1 MERIK
6 VESVSYSYQNKY
18 QTVEAVKEVTCT
30 FETGK
35 MYVITGESGSGKSTF
50 LSLLAGLDIPKNGT
64 ITVDGEDLSRI
75 DRDAYR
81 REKVAVIYQAFHLF
95 PLLTALENVMYPLEI
110 QGVARKEARERAEE
124 YLKEVGID
132 EKKFG
137 KYPRMMSGGEQQ
149 RTAVA
154 RAMASGGRILLADEP
169 TGALDSKSSRD
180 LLERLKMVNDEGKA
194 TILMVTHDALS
205 ASYAKDVYI
214 LSDGMVKCRLTRGD
228 SRKEFYDRIIDMQVS
243 MGSDF
248 S

>member
-6 VESVSYSYQNKY
+6 VESVNYSYQNKY

-169 TGALDSKSSRD
+169 TGNLDTENEEKIVELLISLAHDRD
-180 LLERLKMVNDEGKA
+180 FTV
-194 TILMVTHDALS
+194 IMVTHNRQIAERADVRLVM
-205 ASYAKDVYI
+205 KD
-214 LSDGMVKCRLTRGD
+214 GR
-228 SRKEFYDRIIDMQVS
+228 MQVLS
-243 MGSDF
+243 ERDVSITGLAGQ
-248 S
+248 

>member
-6 VESVSYSYQNKY
+6 AESVSYFYQNKY
-18 QTVEAVKEVTCT
+18 QTVEAVKDVTCT

-110 QGVARKEARERAEE
+110 QGVARKEARERAKE
-124 YLKEVGID
+124 YLREVGID

-154 RAMASGGRILLADEP
+154 RAMASGGRIILADEP
-169 TGALDSKSSRD
+169 TGNLDTENEEKIVELLISLAHDRD
-180 LLERLKMVNDEGKA
+180 FTV
-194 TILMVTHDALS
+194 IMVTHNRQIADRADVRLVM
-205 ASYAKDVYI
+205 KD
-214 LSDGMVKCRLTRGD
+214 GRMK
-228 SRKEFYDRIIDMQVS
+228 VS
-243 MGSDF
+243 SEHAVSITGLAGQ
-248 S
+248 

>member
-18 QTVEAVKEVTCT
+18 QTVEAVKDVTCT

-50 LSLLAGLDIPKNGT
+50 LSLLAGLDIPMSGT
-64 ITVDGEDLSRI
+64 IIVDGEDLSRI

-110 QGVARKEARERAEE
+110 QGVARKEARERAKE
-124 YLKEVGID
+124 YLREVGID
-132 EKKFG
+132 GKKFG

-154 RAMASGGRILLADEP
+154 RAMASGGRIILADEP
-169 TGALDSKSSRD
+169 TGNLDTENEEKIVELLISLAHDRD
-180 LLERLKMVNDEGKA
+180 FTV
-194 TILMVTHDALS
+194 IMVTHNRQIADRADVRLVM
-205 ASYAKDVYI
+205 KD
-214 LSDGMVKCRLTRGD
+214 GRMK
-228 SRKEFYDRIIDMQVS
+228 VS
-243 MGSDF
+243 SEHAVSITGLAGQ
-248 S
+248 

>member
-6 VESVSYSYQNKY
+6 AESVSYSYQNKY
-18 QTVEAVKEVTCT
+18 QTVEAVKDVTCT

-110 QGVARKEARERAEE
+110 QGVARKEARERAKE
-124 YLKEVGID
+124 YLREVGID

-169 TGALDSKSSRD
+169 TGNLDTENEEKIVELLISLAHDRD
-180 LLERLKMVNDEGKA
+180 FTV
-194 TILMVTHDALS
+194 IMVTHNRQIAERADVRLVM
-205 ASYAKDVYI
+205 KD
-214 LSDGMVKCRLTRGD
+214 GR
-228 SRKEFYDRIIDMQVS
+228 MQVLS
-243 MGSDF
+243 ERDVSITGLAGQ
-248 S
+248 

>member
-110 QGVARKEARERAEE
+110 QGVARKEARERAKE
-124 YLKEVGID
+124 YLREVGID

-154 RAMASGGRILLADEP
+154 RAMASGGRIILADEP
-169 TGALDSKSSRD
+169 TGNLDTENEEKIVELLISLAHDRD
-180 LLERLKMVNDEGKA
+180 FTV
-194 TILMVTHDALS
+194 IMVTHNRQIADRADVRFVM
-205 ASYAKDVYI
+205 KD
-214 LSDGMVKCRLTRGD
+214 GRMN
-228 SRKEFYDRIIDMQVS
+228 VS
-243 MGSDF
+243 SEHAVSITGLAGQ
-248 S
+248 

>member
-6 VESVSYSYQNKY
+6 AESVSYSYQNKY
-18 QTVEAVKEVTCT
+18 QTVEAVKDVTCT

-110 QGVARKEARERAEE
+110 QGVARKEARERAKE
-124 YLKEVGID
+124 YLREVGID

-154 RAMASGGRILLADEP
+154 RAMASGGRIILADEP
-169 TGALDSKSSRD
+169 TGNLDTENEEKIVELLISLAHDRD
-180 LLERLKMVNDEGKA
+180 FTV
-194 TILMVTHDALS
+194 IMVTHNRQIADRADVRLVM
-205 ASYAKDVYI
+205 KDGRMKV
-214 LSDGMVKCRLTRGD
+214 SSERG
-228 SRKEFYDRIIDMQVS
+228 VS
-243 MGSDF
+243 ITGLAGQ
-248 S
+248 

>member
-6 VESVSYSYQNKY
+6 AESVSYSYQNKY
-18 QTVEAVKEVTCT
+18 QTVEAVKDVTCT

-50 LSLLAGLDIPKNGT
+50 LSLLSGLDIPKNGT

-110 QGVARKEARERAEE
+110 QGVARKEARERAKE
-124 YLKEVGID
+124 YLREVGID

-154 RAMASGGRILLADEP
+154 RAMASGGRIILADEP
-169 TGALDSKSSRD
+169 TGNLDTENEEKIVELLLSLAHDRD
-180 LLERLKMVNDEGKA
+180 FTV
-194 TILMVTHDALS
+194 IMVTHNRQIADRADVRLVM
-205 ASYAKDVYI
+205 KD
-214 LSDGMVKCRLTRGD
+214 GRMN
-228 SRKEFYDRIIDMQVS
+228 VS
-243 MGSDF
+243 SEHAVSITGLAGQ
-248 S
+248 

>member
-6 VESVSYSYQNKY
+6 AESVSYSYQNKY
-18 QTVEAVKEVTCT
+18 QTVEAVKDVTCT

-50 LSLLAGLDIPKNGT
+50 LSLLAGLDIPMSGT
-64 ITVDGEDLSRI
+64 IIVDGEDLSRI

-81 REKVAVIYQAFHLF
+81 REKVAVIYQSFHLF

-110 QGVARKEARERAEE
+110 QGVARKEARERAKE
-124 YLKEVGID
+124 YLREVGID

-154 RAMASGGRILLADEP
+154 RAMASGGRIILADEP
-169 TGALDSKSSRD
+169 TGNLDTENEEKIVELLLSLAHDRD
-180 LLERLKMVNDEGKA
+180 FTV
-194 TILMVTHDALS
+194 IMVTHNRQIADRADVRLVM
-205 ASYAKDVYI
+205 KD
-214 LSDGMVKCRLTRGD
+214 GRMK
-228 SRKEFYDRIIDMQVS
+228 VS
-243 MGSDF
+243 SEHAVSITGLAGQ
-248 S
+248 

>member
-6 VESVSYSYQNKY
+6 AESVSYSYQNKY
-18 QTVEAVKEVTCT
+18 QTVEAVKDVTCT

-110 QGVARKEARERAEE
+110 QGVARKEARERAKE
-124 YLKEVGID
+124 YLREVGI
-132 EKKFG
+132 E
-137 KYPRMMSGGEQQ
+137 
-149 RTAVA
+149 
-154 RAMASGGRILLADEP
+154 
-169 TGALDSKSSRD
+169 
-180 LLERLKMVNDEGKA
+180 
-194 TILMVTHDALS
+194 
-205 ASYAKDVYI
+205 
-214 LSDGMVKCRLTRGD
+214 
-228 SRKEFYDRIIDMQVS
+228 
-243 MGSDF
+243 
-248 S
+248 

>member
-110 QGVARKEARERAEE
+110 QGMARKEARERAEE

-169 TGALDSKSSRD
+169 TGNLDTENEEKIVELLISLAHDRD
-180 LLERLKMVNDEGKA
+180 FTV
-194 TILMVTHDALS
+194 IMVTHNRQIAERADIRLVM
-205 ASYAKDVYI
+205 KD
-214 LSDGMVKCRLTRGD
+214 GR
-228 SRKEFYDRIIDMQVS
+228 MQVLS
-243 MGSDF
+243 ERDVSITGLAGQ
-248 S
+248 

>member
-6 VESVSYSYQNKY
+6 AESVSYSYQNKY
-18 QTVEAVKEVTCT
+18 QTVEAVKDVTCT

-110 QGVARKEARERAEE
+110 QGVARKEARERAKE
-124 YLKEVGID
+124 YLREVGID

-154 RAMASGGRILLADEP
+154 RAMASGGRIILADEP
-169 TGALDSKSSRD
+169 TGNLDTENEEKIVELLISLAHDRD
-180 LLERLKMVNDEGKA
+180 FTV
-194 TILMVTHDALS
+194 IMVTHNRQIADRADVRLVM
-205 ASYAKDVYI
+205 KD
-214 LSDGMVKCRLTRGD
+214 GR
-228 SRKEFYDRIIDMQVS
+228 MQVLS
-243 MGSDF
+243 ERGVSITGLAGQ
-248 S
+248 

>member
-6 VESVSYSYQNKY
+6 AESVSYSYQNKY
-18 QTVEAVKEVTCT
+18 QTVEAVKDVTCT

-110 QGVARKEARERAEE
+110 QGVARKEARERAKE
-124 YLKEVGID
+124 YLREVGID
-132 EKKFG
+132 EEI
-137 KYPRMMSGGEQQ
+137 S
-149 RTAVA
+149 A
-154 RAMASGGRILLADEP
+154 
-169 TGALDSKSSRD
+169 
-180 LLERLKMVNDEGKA
+180 NDERRGTA
-194 TILMVTHDALS
+194 E
-205 ASYAKDVYI
+205 
-214 LSDGMVKCRLTRGD
+214 DGCRPGNGIRRQDHSG
-228 SRKEFYDRIIDMQVS
+228 R
-243 MGSDF
+243 
-248 S
+248 

>member
-110 QGVARKEARERAEE
+110 QGVARKEARERAKE
-124 YLKEVGID
+124 YLREVGID

-154 RAMASGGRILLADEP
+154 RAMASGGRIILADEP
-169 TGALDSKSSRD
+169 TGNLDTENEEKIVE
-180 LLERLKMVNDEGKA
+180 LLISLAHDRGFTVV
-194 TILMVTHDALS
+194 MVTHNRQIAERADVRLVM
-205 ASYAKDVYI
+205 KD
-214 LSDGMVKCRLTRGD
+214 GR
-228 SRKEFYDRIIDMQVS
+228 MQVLS
-243 MGSDF
+243 ERGVSITGLAGQ
-248 S
+248 

>member
-169 TGALDSKSSRD
+169 TGNLDTENEEKIVE
-180 LLERLKMVNDEGKA
+180 LLISLAYDQDFTV
-194 TILMVTHDALS
+194 IMVTHNRQIAERADVRLVM
-205 ASYAKDVYI
+205 KD
-214 LSDGMVKCRLTRGD
+214 GR
-228 SRKEFYDRIIDMQVS
+228 MQVLS
-243 MGSDF
+243 ERDVSITGLAGQ
-248 S
+248 

>member
-110 QGVARKEARERAEE
+110 QGVARKEARERAKE
-124 YLKEVGID
+124 YLREVGID

-154 RAMASGGRILLADEP
+154 RAMASGGRIILADEP
-169 TGALDSKSSRD
+169 TGNLDTENEEKIVELLLSLAHDRD
-180 LLERLKMVNDEGKA
+180 FTV
-194 TILMVTHDALS
+194 IMVTHNRQIADRADVRLVM
-205 ASYAKDVYI
+205 KD
-214 LSDGMVKCRLTRGD
+214 GRMN
-228 SRKEFYDRIIDMQVS
+228 VS
-243 MGSDF
+243 SEHAVSITGLAGQ
-248 S
+248 

>member
-18 QTVEAVKEVTCT
+18 QTVEAVKDVTCT

-50 LSLLAGLDIPKNGT
+50 LSLLAGLDIPMSGT
-64 ITVDGEDLSRI
+64 IIVDGEDLSRI

-110 QGVARKEARERAEE
+110 QGVARKEARERAKE
-124 YLKEVGID
+124 YLREVGID

-154 RAMASGGRILLADEP
+154 RAMASGGRIILADEP
-169 TGALDSKSSRD
+169 TGNLDTENEEKIVELLLSLAHDRD
-180 LLERLKMVNDEGKA
+180 FTV
-194 TILMVTHDALS
+194 IMVTHNRQIADRADVRLVM
-205 ASYAKDVYI
+205 KD
-214 LSDGMVKCRLTRGD
+214 GRMN
-228 SRKEFYDRIIDMQVS
+228 VS
-243 MGSDF
+243 SEHAVSITGLAGQ
-248 S
+248 

>member
-110 QGVARKEARERAEE
+110 QGMARKEARERAEE

-169 TGALDSKSSRD
+169 TGNLDTENEEKIVELLISLAHDRD
-180 LLERLKMVNDEGKA
+180 FTV
-194 TILMVTHDALS
+194 IMVTHNRQIAERADVRLVM
-205 ASYAKDVYI
+205 KD
-214 LSDGMVKCRLTRGD
+214 GR
-228 SRKEFYDRIIDMQVS
+228 MQVLS
-243 MGSDF
+243 ERDVSITGLAGQ
-248 S
+248 

>member
-95 PLLTALENVMYPLEI
+95 PLLTSGFSSLPPAHC
-110 QGVARKEARERAEE
+110 
-124 YLKEVGID
+124 
-132 EKKFG
+132 FG
-137 KYPRMMSGGEQQ
+137 KCHVPAGDTGRGAQRGKRAGGGVFK
-149 RTAVA
+149 R
-154 RAMASGGRILLADEP
+154 
-169 TGALDSKSSRD
+169 SRD
-180 LLERLKMVNDEGKA
+180 R
-194 TILMVTHDALS
+194 
-205 ASYAKDVYI
+205 
-214 LSDGMVKCRLTRGD
+214 
-228 SRKEFYDRIIDMQVS
+228 
-243 MGSDF
+243 
-248 S
+248 